1 MTLFQTP
8 HKSLGTRLIAV
19 VLAITTCAFMVVAG
33 FTHWRLDQ
41 NLAEQTAELTAL
53 TKAKLSERLEGEV
66 RLGLFRLE
74 TTFNEFS
81 SGIASLAARE
91 NIAKAITANDHPR
104 LRQALTQARAGAVA
118 NGLIVLDEKMRVV
131 VAETED
137 SNIIAI
143 NKALSAHPAAA
154 KFDALIKNNSRS
166 SPTHVKEFVAQDAT
180 LFQALGGRGDFV
192 PFFLAAHPVF
202 DDFGEVVAVLIAT
215 RRLMA
220 AEPTLIGLNR
230 IIGAGIAIA
239 HGQKIMSY
247 AGLRDTELPLSITDA
262 IASQRFANG
271 NFYYRCGQF
280 GPGVNLCAF
289 RPETDLS
296 SQRDELVRISKSQNQ
311 ALSFSLI
318 QIAIGCL
325 VVLGIALALVMRQ
338 FTRPLTQIATSIGRV
353 AAGET
358 QTEIVGLQRYDEIGQ
373 IARAVDVFKQ
383 SVTEADR
390 LRHEKTKESQR
401 AEKERRLVMQ
411 GLADDFR
418 ATVGAVLDS
427 VSHAAADLE
436 ATANAMNKSSE
447 RTREQSTVVAQAS
460 EASASNIRKV
470 AQTTEALSESVA
482 LISNEVQRAREVAI
496 EAVEQAKDADAQLQN
511 LSHAAQKVGDIVKI
525 ITNVTAQTNLLALNA
540 TIEAARA
547 GEAGRGFA
555 VVAGEVKELASQTS
569 RAAEGIAGQIAEMQ
583 AVTDAS
589 AGSIRTILNTIAMIS
604 EISEQITE
612 ATRQQTVSTH
622 DIAVSAQQSAAASVE
637 VSANFNDATRS
648 IIETGKVASQVLSS
662 ANLMTQQSTNLRLQ
676 VARFLE
682 KVKAA

>member
-1 MTLFQTP
+1 M
-8 HKSLGTRLIAV
+8 
-19 VLAITTCAFMVVAG
+19 
-33 FTHWRLDQ
+33 
-41 NLAEQTAELTAL
+41 
-53 TKAKLSERLEGEV
+53 
-66 RLGLFRLE
+66 
-74 TTFNEFS
+74 
-81 SGIASLAARE
+81 
-91 NIAKAITANDHPR
+91 
-104 LRQALTQARAGAVA
+104 
-118 NGLIVLDEKMRVV
+118 
-131 VAETED
+131 
-137 SNIIAI
+137 
-143 NKALSAHPAAA
+143 
-154 KFDALIKNNSRS
+154 
-166 SPTHVKEFVAQDAT
+166 
-180 LFQALGGRGDFV
+180 
-192 PFFLAAHPVF
+192 
-202 DDFGEVVAVLIAT
+202 
-215 RRLMA
+215 
-220 AEPTLIGLNR
+220 GLNR
-230 IIGAGIAIA
+230 IIGAGIAIT
-239 HGQKIMSY
+239 HGQKIVSY
-247 AGLRDTELPLSITDA
+247 AGLRDTGPPLSISAA
-262 IASQRFANG
+262 IASQRFNNG
-271 NFYYRCGQF
+271 DFYYRCGQF
-280 GPGVNLCAF
+280 SPGVNLCAL

-296 SQRDELVRISKSQNQ
+296 SQRDELVRISQSQNQ

-318 QIAIGCL
+318 QIAICSLLLLGL
-325 VVLGIALALVMRQ
+325 VLAYVMRQ
-338 FTRPLTQIATSIGRV
+338 FTHPLTLIATSIARV

-358 QTEIVGLQRYDEIGQ
+358 QSKIRGKRRSDEIGQ
-373 IARAVDVFKQ
+373 IARAVDVFKE
-383 SVTEADR
+383 SMIEADR
-390 LRHEKTKESQR
+390 LRYEKTKESQR
-401 AEKERRLVMQ
+401 AERERRLVMQ
-411 GLADDFR
+411 ELADDFKV
-418 ATVGAVLDS
+418 TVGAVLDS
-427 VSHAAADLE
+427 VSQAAADLE

-496 EAVEQAKDADAQLQN
+496 KAVEQAKDADAQLQN

-589 AGSIRTILNTIAMIS
+589 AGSIRTILSTIAMIS
-604 EISEQITE
+604 EISEQITV

-648 IIETGKVASQVLSS
+648 IIETGKVASRVLSS
-662 ANLMTQQSTNLRLQ
+662 ANLMTQQSTDLRLQ

>member
-1 MTLFQTP
+1 M
-8 HKSLGTRLIAV
+8 
-19 VLAITTCAFMVVAG
+19 
-33 FTHWRLDQ
+33 
-41 NLAEQTAELTAL
+41 
-53 TKAKLSERLEGEV
+53 
-66 RLGLFRLE
+66 
-74 TTFNEFS
+74 
-81 SGIASLAARE
+81 
-91 NIAKAITANDHPR
+91 
-104 LRQALTQARAGAVA
+104 
-118 NGLIVLDEKMRVV
+118 
-131 VAETED
+131 
-137 SNIIAI
+137 
-143 NKALSAHPAAA
+143 
-154 KFDALIKNNSRS
+154 
-166 SPTHVKEFVAQDAT
+166 
-180 LFQALGGRGDFV
+180 
-192 PFFLAAHPVF
+192 
-202 DDFGEVVAVLIAT
+202 
-215 RRLMA
+215 
-220 AEPTLIGLNR
+220 
-230 IIGAGIAIA
+230 
-239 HGQKIMSY
+239 
-247 AGLRDTELPLSITDA
+247 
-262 IASQRFANG
+262 
-271 NFYYRCGQF
+271 
-280 GPGVNLCAF
+280 NLCAF

-296 SQRDELVRISKSQNQ
+296 SQRDELVRISQSQNQ
-311 ALSFSLI
+311 TLSFSLI

-338 FTRPLTQIATSIGRV
+338 FTRPLTQIARSIGRV

-358 QTEIVGLQRYDEIGQ
+358 QTEIVGLQRSDEIGQ

-383 SVTEADR
+383 SVIEADR

-401 AEKERRLVMQ
+401 AERERRLVMQ

-427 VSHAAADLE
+427 VAHAAADLE

-496 EAVEQAKDADAQLQN
+496 KAVEQAKDADAQLQN

-662 ANLMTQQSTNLRLQ
+662 ANLMTQQSTDLRLQ